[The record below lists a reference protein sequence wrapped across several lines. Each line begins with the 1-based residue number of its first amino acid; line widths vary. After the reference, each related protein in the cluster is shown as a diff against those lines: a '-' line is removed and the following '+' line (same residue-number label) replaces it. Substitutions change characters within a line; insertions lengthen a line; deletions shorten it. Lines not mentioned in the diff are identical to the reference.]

1 MRILKIELQNINSL
15 RSDSPIIIDFESPQF
30 RDVGLFAI
38 TGPTGAGKTTL
49 LDAITI
55 ALYHSVPRF
64 NQSHSKGSLVDVISY
79 GAAEAMCR
87 VTLLA
92 KETRYESFWGMRVRQ
107 TNGKIL
113 ASPQETIRLKNL
125 DNGEIIYDKKRNFEK
140 EIEKI
145 TQLNYQQF
153 LRSVLLAQGEFAAF
167 LSAPAKDKGTLLEQ
181 ITGEEIY
188 KRIGEALIGRISEED
203 KKLKEI
209 TSQINNDDLLT
220 EEKRE
225 ELKAEQTFLQKKLLQ
240 YNQELE
246 QLQRKIDWY
255 KRFDDLEKN
264 KDGLQQRVI
273 QLKDKEEGGAEKIK
287 LLEQH
292 LKAVPLKEFIQPIQ
306 SAEINL
312 NRIKEEIEKLSQS
325 LERLTVE
332 CKVWKGK
339 SKNDLEA
346 LKKQEEQIA
355 LWQPRLDEVTKLDI
369 NLKNHQNLK
378 VQKDK
383 AKDDMLVV
391 ISNNQEKLSKG
402 RIEHDKSEEKLRD
415 IQKYLDNSTHV
426 QLLDQNL
433 SALYAALQSRKS
445 LDENVKKVL
454 SENRNLEEQ
463 IKKLRESEL
472 QIQPNLNKLIDEREK
487 VESDLKVVF
496 GGLKEKSLDVV
507 LEKQRKLQ
515 KERDVLRE
523 LHEMASQYLK
533 EKKKQK
539 ENQDSIDEVNKNIEK
554 LEGKLNI
561 NKEKQQNIC
570 QLLEADEKIV
580 ELERTIKS
588 FEDERKKLV
597 KGEPCPLCGSKE
609 HPLVQHYSDVTLTE
623 SQNKLVQRRQEEKQ
637 LLDAEKVLTTQLA
650 ELKIKREQL
659 SDLLKESFVIS
670 KTASEKF
677 LEYELPYKLDDLSSI
692 EGRGK
697 AINVELEQLS
707 EEAKWYQ
714 RMQKE
719 KDQKSELLT
728 KLTDDVNKA
737 KEQLIKIDEQKMAS
751 QKQLALNQKE
761 EGELQGSLSQQE
773 KSLSESLGK
782 VQLELPAVADTD
794 SFAELMKTLVKE
806 YRGKSEL
813 FKDIQAHKAALTS
826 DIKHLEDSIKQSAAD
841 IVKTEAELEVLTGAI
856 KECTQKR
863 EEILPGQVSTEM
875 KRKELVSLLEEC
887 KKASDESKLKVD
899 QVSTQLSS
907 DENLLKKAKHDEER
921 EKLQLK
927 DWFNKLN
934 QALEETDFSSRED
947 VQKALLTND
956 KRNEFQEFQRGLEN
970 EKIQLNTLN
979 EKLEEEHVK
988 LEKEKN
994 FGDSKEDTISQRD
1007 DLTIEKDKSLGRL
1020 GEIKQQFELDKKIV
1034 DRNKQ
1039 VVEKIKAQE
1048 KVVKKY
1054 RDLNQLLG
1062 GSKHAFNTYVQR
1074 LTLQNLIHL
1083 ANRHLYELNRR
1094 YSLKLP
1100 ESYKSGEELN
1110 FVLVDHYQ
1118 TDETRL
1124 VDTSSGGEKFIISL
1138 SLALGLSDLAS
1149 RNVTIGSLFI
1159 DEGFGTLDNTTLE
1172 TVIATLSTL
1181 QSKGKMIGI
1190 ISHVENLKERIS
1202 TQIQVHKKQNGI
1214 SEVVIV

>member
-113 ASPQETIRLKNL
+113 ATPQETIRLKNL

-225 ELKAEQTFLQKKLLQ
+225 ELKEEQAFLQKQ
-240 YNQELE
+240 QTELNKE
-246 QLQRKIDWY
+246 IEEVNKILEWY
-255 KRFDDLEKN
+255 KRSSELIKSKEQIDQKQN
-264 KDGLQQRVI
+264 
-273 QLKDKEEGGAEKIK
+273 QLKIKEEESVDALR
-287 LLEQH
+287 LLDKH
-292 LKAVPLKEFIQPIQ
+292 LKAEPLKEYLQHLVSHET
-306 SAEINL
+306 SAG
-312 NRIKEEIEKLSQS
+312 RIEEEKQKLSASIETLSEQLKIS
-325 LERLTVE
+325 EKESTRSYE
-332 CKVWKGK
+332 I
-339 SKNDLEA
+339 
-346 LKKQEEQIA
+346 LKKQEEENA
-355 LWQPRLDEVTKLDI
+355 LWQPKLEEVAALDSDLKNHRENLKQKQKAKDELTNTSKSNEQKLLVSKQQLNQTEHKLQNLGTYLKENSHVQLIDQNLSEWSGELQKRRSIHEGIQKLTVDSQRIQKENENLNQLSIKLQPQIDNIQQKIESAEKELAIFLNELKGKSLDAILAKQEQLIKERDQLRDLHEQSSNYKKEKAKEKETIEKLAEVTKLI
-369 NLKNHQNLK
+369 
-378 VQKDK
+378 
-383 AKDDMLVV
+383 
-391 ISNNQEKLSKG
+391 
-402 RIEHDKSEEKLRD
+402 
-415 IQKYLDNSTHV
+415 
-426 QLLDQNL
+426 DQ
-433 SALYAALQSRKS
+433 
-445 LDENVKKVL
+445 VK
-454 SENRNLEEQ
+454 E
-463 IKKLRESEL
+463 
-472 QIQPNLNKLIDEREK
+472 
-487 VESDLKVVF
+487 
-496 GGLKEKSLDVV
+496 
-507 LEKQRKLQ
+507 
-515 KERDVLRE
+515 
-523 LHEMASQYLK
+523 
-533 EKKKQK
+533 
-539 ENQDSIDEVNKNIEK
+539 
-554 LEGKLNI
+554 KLNI
-561 NKEKQQNIC
+561 NKEEQNRIQ
-570 QLLEADEKIV
+570 QLLIDAERIV
-580 ELERTIKS
+580 ELELAVKNYE
-588 FEDERKKLV
+588 EDRKKL
-597 KGEPCPLCGSKE
+597 KEGEPCPLCGSLD
-609 HPLVQHYSDVTLTE
+609 HPLVNEYSDARLSE
-623 SQNKLVQRRQEEKQ
+623 SQKTLVERRNLEKQ
-637 LLDAEKVLTTQLA
+637 LLEQEK
-650 ELKIKREQL
+650 ELNSRMAKYVAQKEQL
-659 SDLLKESFVIS
+659 DHLLKESSTNIQTSIDRFKQIDQ
-670 KTASEKF
+670 
-677 LEYELPYKLDDLSSI
+677 PYDINNLNSI
-692 EGRGK
+692 VDRGK
-697 AINVELEQLS
+697 AINVELEKLN
-707 EEAKWYQ
+707 EEMTVYQ
-714 RMQKE
+714 KVQKD
-719 KDQKSELLT
+719 KDKNEELIKSLTKDLNSSKEQFIKYREQQKSLVGQLEQNRNDSQRLKDELSI
-728 KLTDDVNKA
+728 V
-737 KEQLIKIDEQKMAS
+737 
-751 QKQLALNQKE
+751 
-761 EGELQGSLSQQE
+761 E
-773 KSLSESLGK
+773 KSLSEDLLK
-782 VQLELPAVADTD
+782 VHLNLPLPQDTEDFLIQMKSSVKQYREKDNLKKELQVNSEKLVVEMNHLQKQNSQLHEELNI
-794 SFAELMKTLVKE
+794 LV
-806 YRGKSEL
+806 SEL
-813 FKDIQAHKAALTS
+813 EAVNNL
-826 DIKHLEDSIKQSAAD
+826 IKTVSQRRESI
-841 IVKTEAELEVLTGAI
+841 IPAEI
-856 KECTQKR
+856 
-863 EEILPGQVSTEM
+863 STEV
-875 KRKELVSLLEEC
+875 KRKELASILDQKRTVFESL
-887 KKASDESKLKVD
+887 KAKVD
-899 QVSTQLSS
+899 QLSKQLSS
-907 DENLLKKAKHDEER
+907 EENLLKKAMLDIER
-921 EKLQLK
+921 EAKQTGE
-927 DWFNKLN
+927 WTAKLN
-934 QALEETDFSSRED
+934 EALKETDFSKRED
-947 VQKALLTND
+947 VEKALLSSD
-956 KRNEFQEFQRGLEN
+956 KKAELQNLQKAIEN
-970 EKIQLNTLN
+970 EKMQLQALSQ
-979 EKLEEEHVK
+979 KVEEESK
-988 LEKEKN
+988 LLEQEKTFE
-994 FGDSKEDTISQRD
+994 DSFDEVTKSKT
-1007 DLTIEKDKSLGRL
+1007 DLVEAKDKGIGRL
-1020 GEIKQQFELDKKIV
+1020 GEIRQRFEVDQQIV

-1039 VVEKIKAQE
+1039 VVEKIKEQE

-1118 TDETRL
+1118 TEETRL